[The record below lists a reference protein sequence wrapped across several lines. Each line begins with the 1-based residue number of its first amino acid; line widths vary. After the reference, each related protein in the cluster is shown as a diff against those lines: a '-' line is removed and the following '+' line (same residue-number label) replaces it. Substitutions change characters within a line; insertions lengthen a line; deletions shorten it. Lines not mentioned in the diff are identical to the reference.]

1 MVLII
6 LAVVVVLGSGSFIAY
21 ATVFHGGQNNNPNT
35 TNNGT
40 KNAGKTATPTAGQ
53 TTPTPQPGTVPS
65 NTATFQLKVTLTLK
79 ADNGQAFK
87 GAVWGRSESEE
98 ITLVVAGGKVCQ
110 VRDDGRAVS
119 ESFDL
124 PTGQLGDKWTYAR
137 KFACSGTYADGKLS
151 YTETVTSETLT
162 GQGSLSSTSTA
173 DLASKACPYK
183 EYVFDQLDGTFS
195 NATTISGNFSWS
207 GSVVGHCDGQAPV
220 KGSGTWTSKL
230 A

>member
-1 MVLII
+1 
-6 LAVVVVLGSGSFIAY
+6 
-21 ATVFHGGQNNNPNT
+21 
-35 TNNGT
+35 
-40 KNAGKTATPTAGQ
+40 
-53 TTPTPQPGTVPS
+53 
-65 NTATFQLKVTLTLK
+65 
-79 ADNGQAFK
+79 
-87 GAVWGRSESEE
+87 
-98 ITLVVAGGKVCQ
+98 
-110 VRDDGRAVS
+110 
-119 ESFDL
+119 
-124 PTGQLGDKWTYAR
+124 
-137 KFACSGTYADGKLS
+137 ADGKLS